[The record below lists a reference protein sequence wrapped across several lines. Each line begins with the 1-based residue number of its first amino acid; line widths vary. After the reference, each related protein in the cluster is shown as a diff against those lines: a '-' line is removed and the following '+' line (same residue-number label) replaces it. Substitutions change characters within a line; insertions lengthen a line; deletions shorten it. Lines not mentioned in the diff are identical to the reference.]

1 MTQVASYLFR
11 FAVIIFGYAVA
22 AFAASAFLNLLS
34 LGALDWGQDELPWV
48 VAGSVMVTIPMVA
61 LLIGYFAF
69 IPAVP
74 VILLA
79 EVLARRDWLFYA
91 IAGAVVAAVV
101 VGYLWQA
108 NGSLEDTGFAGQDIT
123 DPGSLDAGFIMMMI
137 GGGIVGGVAYWLAAG
152 RWAGIT
158 RDRAP

>member
-1 MTQVASYLFR
+1 MTLVAACLFR
-11 FAVIIFGYAVA
+11 FAVIVFGYAVA

-34 LGALDWGQDELPWV
+34 LGALDWGQEELPWV
-48 VAGSVMVTIPMVA
+48 VAGSVMVTIPVVA

-79 EVLARRDWLFYA
+79 EMLARRDWLFYA
-91 IAGAVVAAVV
+91 IAGGMVAVVV

-108 NGSLEDTGFAGQDIT
+108 SGPLSDAGFAGRNHG
-123 DPGSLDAGFIMMMI
+123 DPASLDAGFIMMMI
-137 GGGIVGGVAYWLAAG
+137 GGGVVGGIAYWFAAG
-152 RWAGIT
+152 RWAGVKPDI
-158 RDRAP
+158 AP